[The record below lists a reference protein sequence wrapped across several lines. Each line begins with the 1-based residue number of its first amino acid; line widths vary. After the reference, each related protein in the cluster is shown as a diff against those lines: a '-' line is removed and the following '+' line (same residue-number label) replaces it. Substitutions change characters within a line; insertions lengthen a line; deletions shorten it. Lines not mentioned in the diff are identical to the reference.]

1 MQPTKQKKIFRGNG
15 IILEANEIARAQ
27 LAPPAESV
35 WEERIIAQIA
45 AYIRQNDGEFPET
58 AFMVGQLVDTKK
70 ISTSQL
76 KEIEKAS
83 TRLVGST
90 FKVKKGKDF
99 TIYAVF
105 SFIRFE
111 SGIIIAKFN
120 QDLKQY
126 YFELEKQ
133 FAVRV
138 LPEFRLLSSVYSQQI
153 YRFLNSWS
161 GLKRADIPIAEL
173 YHVTAPPPSV
183 YGVYKNFKV
192 RVLDVSHKEINEKT
206 SLKYSWEP
214 IKSGRKV
221 IGIRFIFDKEAEE

>member
-1 MQPTKQKKIFRGNG
+1 MQPRIRKKKLHGNDV
-15 IILEANEIARAQ
+15 ILEANEIARAQ
-27 LAPPAESV
+27 LTPPAESV

-45 AYIRQNDGEFPET
+45 AYIRQNDGDFPET

-70 ISTSQL
+70 VSNSQI

-83 TRLVGST
+83 TRLVSST
-90 FKVKKGKDF
+90 FKVKKGKNF
-99 TIYAVF
+99 TIYTVF

-111 SGIIIAKFN
+111 TGIIIAKFN
-120 QDLKQY
+120 QDLKKY

-133 FAVRV
+133 FTARS

-153 YRFLNSWS
+153 YRFLNSWG
-161 GLKRADIPIAEL
+161 GLERADIPIAEL
-173 YHVTAPPPSV
+173 YHVTAPPPSI

-192 RVLDVSHKEINEKT
+192 RVLDVAHKEINKKT

-214 IKSGRKV
+214 IKSARKV
-221 IGIRFIFDKEAEE
+221 IGIRFIFDLGDKK